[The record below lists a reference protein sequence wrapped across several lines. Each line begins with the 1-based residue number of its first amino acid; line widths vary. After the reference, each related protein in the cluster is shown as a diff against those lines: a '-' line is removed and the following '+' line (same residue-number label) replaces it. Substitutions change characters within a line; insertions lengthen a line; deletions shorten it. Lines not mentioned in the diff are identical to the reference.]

1 MSKSLVSRTVWVI
14 ASIWAVLLL
23 TVVVWS
29 AVDVPVA
36 GIQPEAIRLTLMM
49 TLPFTGGISV
59 VAIVAA
65 VVVTWRRSRAR

>member
-1 MSKSLVSRTVWVI
+1 MSKSLVSRTVLVI

-23 TVVVWS
+23 TVTVWS
-29 AVDVPVA
+29 AVNVPIA
-36 GIQPEAIRLTLMM
+36 GIRPEAIRLTLMM

-65 VVVTWRRSRAR
+65 IVVTWRRSRPR